1 MLNDK
6 GADAPGR
13 AALST
18 FMYAYVQI
26 SIIDKCAAG

>member
-1 MLNDK
+1 MIK
-6 GADAPGR
+6 VQMGQVE

-18 FMYAYVQI
+18 YMYAYVQI

>member
-1 MLNDK
+1 MIK
-6 GADAPGR
+6 VQMGQVE

-18 FMYAYVQI
+18 FMDAYVQI